1 MMQCFCLQDCRH
13 VALCL
18 AYVHEGLDLH
28 SGLGMAKGL
37 WRAWPVTRWHVG
49 TRMKKP
55 PQHVAIP
62 RRGLIK
68 DVAIKGYKKDV

>member
-1 MMQCFCLQDCRH
+1 MLLFSILR
-13 VALCL
+13 L
-18 AYVHEGLDLH
+18 AYVHEGLDLR

-62 RRGLIK
+62 RWGL
-68 DVAIKGYKKDV
+68 IKGYKKDV